1 MWKTRQRILP
11 MSLLGCLG
19 HSVYPSWPTDTP
31 VCQASLTYHLPTT
44 QAHTHTHTHPWG
56 QLSVPA
62 PDSGE
67 SKLWQ
72 MASEPSQ
79 KASSSLGARERSQTR
94 ALVLSMGKHKGGCQH
109 MAWCIAGLRE
119 GIQAE
124 EFCHRGNRKQGADIS
139 TENL

>member
-1 MWKTRQRILP
+1 MEDSTKNPAHEPLG
-11 MSLLGCLG
+11 MSRPLCVPQLA
-19 HSVYPSWPTDTP
+19 HRHPSVPSVTHIPPPHHTG
-31 VCQASLTYHLPTT
+31 
-44 QAHTHTHTHPWG
+44 THTHTHPWG

-79 KASSSLGARERSQTR
+79 KASSILGARERSQTR

-124 EFCHRGNRKQGADIS
+124 EVCHRGNRKQGADIS